1 MRRGLFGQP
10 FGNHVIENVIR
21 QLPCPVFVAGA

>member
-1 MRRGLFGQP
+1 MGRGFFNRL

>member
-1 MRRGLFGQP
+1 MGRGFFNRL

-21 QLPCPVFVAGA
+21 QAPCPVFVAGA